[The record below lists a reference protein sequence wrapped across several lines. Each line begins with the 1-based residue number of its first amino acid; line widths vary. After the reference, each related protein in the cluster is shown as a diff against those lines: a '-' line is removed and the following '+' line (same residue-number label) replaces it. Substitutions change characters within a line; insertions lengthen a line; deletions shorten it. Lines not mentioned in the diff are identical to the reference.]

1 MHCFCV
7 ITHTVRNARASDVPF
22 TCANMTTKMH
32 AHMSGNFIVYLIGYI
47 IAIIG
52 VAYGL
57 SAAGLGQ
64 QWIIAV
70 VLIMAGLGIV
80 YALSRSQRDE
90 GADRSARTESSAAGT
105 GTHETPRDTGER
117 VQGR

>member
-1 MHCFCV
+1 
-7 ITHTVRNARASDVPF
+7 
-22 TCANMTTKMH
+22 
-32 AHMSGNFIVYLIGYI
+32 MSGNFIVYLIGYV

-64 QWIIAV
+64 EWIIAV

-80 YALSRSQRDE
+80 YALSRSQRDVATKDK
-90 GADRSARTESSAAGT
+90 GTSTAQTQAQSSTSSDGDSARE
-105 GTHETPRDTGER
+105 THQRTPGH
-117 VQGR
+117 

>member
-1 MHCFCV
+1 
-7 ITHTVRNARASDVPF
+7 
-22 TCANMTTKMH
+22 
-32 AHMSGNFIVYLIGYI
+32 MSGNFIVYLIGYI
-47 IAIIG
+47 VTIIG

-80 YALSRSQRDE
+80 YALSRSQRDK
-90 GADRSARTESSAAGT
+90 ESTQAT
-105 GTHETPRDTGER
+105 RDTTTSSNPPPPRESER
-117 VQGR
+117 ESV

>member
-1 MHCFCV
+1 
-7 ITHTVRNARASDVPF
+7 
-22 TCANMTTKMH
+22 
-32 AHMSGNFIVYLIGYI
+32 MSGNFIVYLIGYI
-47 IAIIG
+47 VAIIG

-80 YALSRSQRDE
+80 YALARSQRDE
-90 GADRSARTESSAAGT
+90 QTRQTAHSSSKSASASSDEKKGQKEHSEQREHGGA
-105 GTHETPRDTGER
+105 
-117 VQGR
+117 

>member
-1 MHCFCV
+1 
-7 ITHTVRNARASDVPF
+7 
-22 TCANMTTKMH
+22 
-32 AHMSGNFIVYLIGYI
+32 MSGNFIIYLIGYI

-80 YALSRSQRDE
+80 YALSRSQRDVATKE
-90 GADRSARTESSAAGT
+90 KGTSTAPSQTQTHPSTSADGDAPRETQPR
-105 GTHETPRDTGER
+105 TPRH
-117 VQGR
+117 

>member
-1 MHCFCV
+1 MN
-7 ITHTVRNARASDVPF
+7 VR
-22 TCANMTTKMH
+22 
-32 AHMSGNFIVYLIGYI
+32 MSGNFIIYLIGYV

-64 QWIIAV
+64 EWIIAV

-80 YALSRSQRDE
+80 YALSRSQRDVATTDK
-90 GADRSARTESSAAGT
+90 GTSTAQTQSSTSADEDAARE
-105 GTHETPRDTGER
+105 THPRTPRH
-117 VQGR
+117 

>member
-1 MHCFCV
+1 
-7 ITHTVRNARASDVPF
+7 
-22 TCANMTTKMH
+22 
-32 AHMSGNFIVYLIGYI
+32 MSGNFIIYLIGYI

-64 QWIIAV
+64 EWIIAV

-80 YALSRSQRDE
+80 YALSRSQHDVATE
-90 GADRSARTESSAAGT
+90 DKGTSTAPSQTQSSTSADGDVARE
-105 GTHETPRDTGER
+105 THPRTPGH
-117 VQGR
+117 

>member
-1 MHCFCV
+1 
-7 ITHTVRNARASDVPF
+7 
-22 TCANMTTKMH
+22 
-32 AHMSGNFIVYLIGYI
+32 MSGNFIVYLIGYI
-47 IAIIG
+47 VTIIG

-80 YALSRSQRDE
+80 YALSRSQRDTQ
-90 GADRSARTESSAAGT
+90 AARDSSTGQKPPPAKESG
-105 GTHETPRDTGER
+105 HETA
-117 VQGR
+117 

>member
-1 MHCFCV
+1 
-7 ITHTVRNARASDVPF
+7 
-22 TCANMTTKMH
+22 
-32 AHMSGNFIVYLIGYI
+32 MSGNFIVYLIGYI
-47 IAIIG
+47 VTIIG

-80 YALSRSQRDE
+80 YALSRSQRDRE
-90 GADRSARTESSAAGT
+90 STEASRKATASNNPPPPPPRESDRGS
-105 GTHETPRDTGER
+105 
-117 VQGR
+117 V

>member
-1 MHCFCV
+1 
-7 ITHTVRNARASDVPF
+7 
-22 TCANMTTKMH
+22 
-32 AHMSGNFIVYLIGYI
+32 MSGNFIIYLIGYV

-64 QWIIAV
+64 EWIIAV

-80 YALSRSQRDE
+80 YALSRSQRDVATTDK
-90 GADRSARTESSAAGT
+90 GTSTAQTQAQSSTSSDGDAARE
-105 GTHETPRDTGER
+105 THQRTPGH
-117 VQGR
+117 

>member
-1 MHCFCV
+1 
-7 ITHTVRNARASDVPF
+7 
-22 TCANMTTKMH
+22 
-32 AHMSGNFIVYLIGYI
+32 MSGNFIIYLIGYI

-80 YALSRSQRDE
+80 YALSRSQRDVATKE
-90 GADRSARTESSAAGT
+90 KGISTSPSQTQTQTHSSTSADGDAPPRETQPR
-105 GTHETPRDTGER
+105 TPRH
-117 VQGR
+117 

>member
-1 MHCFCV
+1 
-7 ITHTVRNARASDVPF
+7 
-22 TCANMTTKMH
+22 
-32 AHMSGNFIVYLIGYI
+32 MSGNFIIYLIGYI

-64 QWIIAV
+64 EWIIAV

-80 YALSRSQRDE
+80 YALSRSQRDV
-90 GADRSARTESSAAGT
+90 ATKDTRTSTTPSPSHSSTSTDGDAPT
-105 GTHETPRDTGER
+105 ETRPRTPRD
-117 VQGR
+117 

>member
-1 MHCFCV
+1 
-7 ITHTVRNARASDVPF
+7 
-22 TCANMTTKMH
+22 
-32 AHMSGNFIVYLIGYI
+32 MSGNFIVYLIGYI
-47 IAIIG
+47 VTIIG

-80 YALSRSQRDE
+80 YALSRSQRD
-90 GADRSARTESSAAGT
+90 RESTQASRNAT
-105 GTHETPRDTGER
+105 SSNNPPPTRESER
-117 VQGR
+117 ESV